1 MAEKRQR
8 INVNIYRASHNAE
21 ESQYIFDVEEE
32 LKKLPKSPGVYIMH
46 SKNDDILYVGK
57 AVSLHSRVRQYFQTG
72 HGHGGSA
79 KIAKMV
85 SQIAYF
91 EYIVTSSEMEALVL
105 ECNLIKEYRPKYNTM
120 MTDDKGYPYIRV
132 TVEEAF
138 PRFLYSHSMKRDHSK
153 YFGPYTNARAV
164 KDILELINK
173 LYHLRTCNRR
183 LPQDIGKD
191 RPCLYY
197 QIGQCKAPCNGKISQ
212 EDYGRQVQ
220 AALSFLNG
228 NYKEI
233 LTELQEQMRA
243 QAEEMEF
250 EKAAE
255 TRDLIESIRHIEDKQ
270 QMNKA
275 SGEDR
280 DVIACASNDKDIVV
294 TVFFVR
300 DGKLLGRENH
310 HMNGNSKERLS
321 EVLAAFIKQFYSGT
335 PYLPRE
341 ILVPEVPEE
350 QQILEAYLSE
360 RRESKVQIVVPQK
373 GDKKKIL
380 DLAAENA
387 RLVLAQD
394 MERVKRQEKR
404 TIGAANEIAELL
416 GIPSANRMEAF
427 DISNISGV
435 LSVASMVVF
444 EQGKPKK
451 NAYRKFRLRT
461 VTGPDDY
468 ASMKE
473 VLSRRFTD
481 EKMDVLPDVIMM
493 DGGKGQVH
501 IAEEVLDKLQLSIP
515 VCGMVKDDHH
525 RTRGLYYQNIE
536 IPIDRNSEG
545 FRLITRVQDE
555 AHRFAIE
562 FHRKLRSQGQVHS
575 ILDDIPGIGPARRK
589 ALMRTF
595 ASLDEIKNA
604 EVEDLKK
611 IPSMDE
617 KSAKSVYNF
626 FRGSEKEGTEA
637 TLMEEQ

>member
-1 MAEKRQR
+1 MAENRHR
-8 INVNIYRASHNAE
+8 INVNIDRASRNAE
-21 ESQYIFDVEEE
+21 ESTQIFDVEEE

-57 AVSLHSRVRQYFQTG
+57 AVSLHNRVRQYFQTG

-79 KIAKMV
+79 KIARMV

-91 EYIVTSSEMEALVL
+91 EYIVTGSEMEALVL

-138 PRFLYSHSMKRDHSK
+138 PRFLYSHSMKRDHCK

-197 QIGQCKAPCNGKISQ
+197 QIGQCKAPCDGRISQ

-228 NYKEI
+228 NYKDI
-233 LTELQEQMRA
+233 LSQLQDQMKT

-270 QMNKA
+270 QMSKS
-275 SGEDR
+275 SGDDR
-280 DVIACASNDKDIVV
+280 DVIAFAANEKDIVV

-310 HMNGNSKERLS
+310 HMNGGSAEAFS
-321 EVLAAFIKQFYSGT
+321 EILAAFMKQYYSGT
-335 PYLPRE
+335 PSLPKE
-341 ILVPEVPEE
+341 ILVPELPDE

-360 RRESKVQIVVPQK
+360 RRGAKVQILVPQK

-387 RLVLAQD
+387 RLVLSQD
-394 MERVKRQEKR
+394 MERVRRQEKR
-404 TIGAANEIAELL
+404 TIGAANEIAQMI
-416 GIPSANRMEAF
+416 GIPSANRMEAY

-481 EKMDVLPDVIMM
+481 ERMDVLPDVIMM
-493 DGGKGQVH
+493 DGGKGQVNV
-501 IAEEVLDKLQLSIP
+501 ALMVLDSLGLDIP
-515 VCGMVKDDHH
+515 VCGMVKDDNH
-525 RTRGLYYQNIE
+525 RTRGLYYNNEEVQF
-536 IPIDRNSEG
+536 PKGSEAM
-545 FRLITRVQDE
+545 LMVTALQDE

-562 FHRKLRSQGQVHS
+562 YHRQLRSRNQVHS
-575 ILDDIPGIGPARRK
+575 V
-589 ALMRTF
+589 
-595 ASLDEIKNA
+595 LDEIPGVGENRRKQLIRYFGEIRKIKEA
-604 EVEDLKK
+604 EVE
-611 IPSMDE
+611 S
-617 KSAKSVYNF
+617 
-626 FRGSEKEGTEA
+626 
-637 TLMEEQ
+637 LMEVPGIPESVAKNIYTFFHADVQEEKNDE

>member
-335 PYLPRE
+335 PYLPKE

-493 DGGKGQVH
+493 DGGKGQVNV
-501 IAEEVLDKLQLSIP
+501 ALMVLDSLGLDIP
-515 VCGMVKDDHH
+515 VCGMVKDDNH
-525 RTRGLYYQNIE
+525 RTRGLYYNNAE
-536 IPIDRNSEG
+536 VKFPKGSEAM
-545 FRLITRVQDE
+545 LMVTALQDE

-562 FHRKLRSQGQVHS
+562 YHRQLRSKNQVHS
-575 ILDDIPGIGPARRK
+575 V
-589 ALMRTF
+589 
-595 ASLDEIKNA
+595 LDEIPGVGENRRKQL
-604 EVEDLKK
+604 LKYFGEIRK
-611 IPSMDE
+611 RQ
-617 KSAKSVYNF
+617 SASLQKCREFQSPLRRMCMNF
-626 FRGSEKEGTEA
+626 FMRNKLSNRY
-637 TLMEEQ
+637 

>member
-1 MAEKRQR
+1 MAENRQR
-8 INVNIYRASHNAE
+8 INVNIDRASRNAE
-21 ESQYIFDVEEE
+21 ESTQIFNVEEE
-32 LKKLPKSPGVYIMH
+32 LRKLPKSPGVYIMH

-57 AVSLHSRVRQYFQTG
+57 AVSLHNRVRQYFQTG

-79 KIAKMV
+79 KIARMV

-91 EYIVTSSEMEALVL
+91 EYIVTGSEMEALVL

-138 PRFLYSHSMKRDHSK
+138 PRFLYSHSMKRDHCK

-197 QIGQCKAPCNGKISQ
+197 QIGQCKAPCDGRISQ

-228 NYKEI
+228 NYRDI
-233 LTELQEQMRA
+233 LSQLQDQMKR

-270 QMNKA
+270 QMSKS
-275 SGEDR
+275 SGDDR
-280 DVIACASNDKDIVV
+280 DVIAFAATEKDIVV

-310 HMNGNSKERLS
+310 HMNGGSEEAFP
-321 EVLAAFIKQFYSGT
+321 EVLAAFMKQYYSGT
-335 PYLPRE
+335 PSLPKE
-341 ILVPEVPEE
+341 ILVPELPDE

-360 RRESKVQIVVPQK
+360 RRGAKVQILVPQK

-380 DLAAENA
+380 DLATENA
-387 RLVLAQD
+387 RLVLSQD
-394 MERVKRQEKR
+394 MERVRRQEKR
-404 TIGAANEIAELL
+404 TIGAANEIAQMI
-416 GIPSANRMEAF
+416 GIPSANRMEAY

-461 VTGPDDY
+461 VMGPDDY

-481 EKMDVLPDVIMM
+481 ERMDVLPDVIMM
-493 DGGKGQVH
+493 DGGKGQVNV
-501 IAEEVLDKLQLSIP
+501 ALMVLDSLGLDIP
-515 VCGMVKDDHH
+515 VCGMVKDDNH
-525 RTRGLYYQNIE
+525 RTRGLYYNNEEVQF
-536 IPIDRNSEG
+536 PKGSEAM
-545 FRLITRVQDE
+545 LMVTALQDE

-562 FHRKLRSQGQVHS
+562 YHRQLRSRNQVHS
-575 ILDDIPGIGPARRK
+575 V
-589 ALMRTF
+589 
-595 ASLDEIKNA
+595 LDEIPGVGENRRKQLIRYFGEIRKIKEA
-604 EVEDLKK
+604 EVE
-611 IPSMDE
+611 S
-617 KSAKSVYNF
+617 
-626 FRGSEKEGTEA
+626 
-637 TLMEEQ
+637 LMEVPGIPESVAKNIYTFFHADAQEEKNDE

>member
-493 DGGKGQVH
+493 DGGKGQVNV
-501 IAEEVLDKLQLSIP
+501 ALMVLDSLGLDIP
-515 VCGMVKDDHH
+515 VCGMVKDDNH
-525 RTRGLYYQNIE
+525 RTRGLYYNNVE
-536 IPIDRNSEG
+536 VKFPKGSEAM
-545 FRLITRVQDE
+545 LMVTALQDE

-562 FHRKLRSQGQVHS
+562 YHRQLRSKNQVHS
-575 ILDDIPGIGPARRK
+575 V
-589 ALMRTF
+589 
-595 ASLDEIKNA
+595 LDEIPGEA
-604 EVEDLKK
+604 AAQ
-611 IPSMDE
+611 I
-617 KSAKSVYNF
+617 
-626 FRGSEKEGTEA
+626 FR
-637 TLMEEQ
+637 

>member
-1 MAEKRQR
+1 MAENRQR
-8 INVNIYRASHNAE
+8 INVNIDRASRNAE
-21 ESQYIFDVEEE
+21 ESTQIFNVEEE

-57 AVSLHSRVRQYFQTG
+57 AVSLHNRVRQYFQTG

-79 KIAKMV
+79 KIARMV
-85 SQIAYF
+85 AQIAYF
-91 EYIVTSSEMEALVL
+91 EYIVTGSEMEALVL

-138 PRFLYSHSMKRDHSK
+138 PRFLYSHSMKRDHCK

-197 QIGQCKAPCNGKISQ
+197 QIGQCKAPCDGRISQ

-228 NYKEI
+228 NYRDI
-233 LTELQEQMRA
+233 LSQLQDQMKK

-270 QMNKA
+270 QMSKS
-275 SGEDR
+275 SGDDR
-280 DVIACASNDKDIVV
+280 DVIAFAATEKDIVV

-310 HMNGNSKERLS
+310 HMNGGSEEAFP
-321 EVLAAFIKQFYSGT
+321 EVLAAFLKQYYSGT
-335 PYLPRE
+335 PSLPKE
-341 ILVPEVPEE
+341 ILVPELPDE

-360 RRESKVQIVVPQK
+360 RRGAKVQILVPQK

-380 DLAAENA
+380 DLATENA
-387 RLVLAQD
+387 RLVLSQD
-394 MERVKRQEKR
+394 MERVRRQEKR
-404 TIGAANEIAELL
+404 TIGAANEIAQMI
-416 GIPSANRMEAF
+416 GIPSANRIEAY

-461 VTGPDDY
+461 VMGPDDY

-481 EKMDVLPDVIMM
+481 ERMDVLPDVIMM
-493 DGGKGQVH
+493 DGGKGQVNV
-501 IAEEVLDKLQLSIP
+501 ALMVLDSLGLDIP
-515 VCGMVKDDHH
+515 VCGMVKDDNH
-525 RTRGLYYQNIE
+525 RTRGLYYNNEEVQF
-536 IPIDRNSEG
+536 PKGSEAM
-545 FRLITRVQDE
+545 LMVTALQDE

-562 FHRKLRSQGQVHS
+562 YHRQLRSRNQVHS
-575 ILDDIPGIGPARRK
+575 V
-589 ALMRTF
+589 
-595 ASLDEIKNA
+595 LDEIPGVGENRRKQLIRYFGEIRKIKEA
-604 EVEDLKK
+604 EVE
-611 IPSMDE
+611 
-617 KSAKSVYNF
+617 
-626 FRGSEKEGTEA
+626 
-637 TLMEEQ
+637 TLMEVPGIPESVAKNIYTFFHADAQEEKNDE